1 MPSSP
6 TRSCSQVRS
15 RAPSALPD
23 QGIAIHIFDGAY
35 LLLETHS
42 PECAL
47 LMADFVRNVTVGT
60 GAGS

>member
-1 MPSSP
+1 
-6 TRSCSQVRS
+6 
-15 RAPSALPD
+15 LPD
-23 QGIAIHIFDGAY
+23 QRIAIHIFDGAH

-42 PECAL
+42 PECAV